1 MLAAS
6 NVLLRRNEL
15 QLYITQFQKKF
26 RRFLI
31 LDKKFERNNNNWE
44 INSNISQYIRSS
56 EQYIDQYMFLLIYM
70 DESVA
75 SFPLHW
81 VEYGFWNVQ

>member
-31 LDKKFERNNNNWE
+31 LDKKFERNNNN
-44 INSNISQYIRSS
+44 
-56 EQYIDQYMFLLIYM
+56 
-70 DESVA
+70 
-75 SFPLHW
+75 
-81 VEYGFWNVQ
+81 